1 MGHIAAELV
10 MSEPITSIQP
20 EPSAAGR
27 PSLRVPSPQVHL
39 AEEAAALEL
48 CGLTK
53 HYGEVLAVDS
63 LDLRIAPGE
72 FFALLGPSGC
82 GKTTTL
88 RSMAGFERPDAGSIR
103 LGGVDVTDVPPFRR
117 DVNLVFQEYALFP
130 HLNLRD
136 NVAFGLKMK
145 GVGRRE
151 RRQRADAILERVA
164 LPGLGDRGTKEI
176 SGGQQQRV
184 ALARALINH
193 PKVLLL
199 DEPLGA
205 LDLKLRRTMQLELKA
220 IQRDAGISFVHVTH
234 DQEEALAM
242 ADRIA
247 VMNTGRA
254 LQIGTPKEIY
264 DSPTSRFVAGF
275 IGESSFLEGAAEASG
290 SDFVNFTLVSGERLL
305 ARAQRELSGAC
316 VAMIRPEHLK
326 VVAREEEPPS
336 DAGPVN
342 RLEATV
348 TALEYGGSDVHYFL
362 AAPSGA
368 RLMSRMPASGEVLSP
383 GERVAVFVSA
393 ARTLLVQADEPARP
407 EITVK
412 AQKGEQL
419 EDEN

>member
-1 MGHIAAELV
+1 MEASVTSDEFEDAT
-10 MSEPITSIQP
+10 EP
-20 EPSAAGR
+20 AGGAKA
-27 PSLRVPSPQVHL
+27 SVASGSPGVHL

-48 CGLTK
+48 HGLTK
-53 HYGEVLAVDS
+53 RYGDVVAVDA

-88 RSMAGFERPDAGSIR
+88 RSMAGFEQPDSGTIS
-103 LGGVDVTDVPPFRR
+103 LGGADVTEVPPFRR

-145 GVGRRE
+145 RISRRE
-151 RRQRADAILERVA
+151 RQQRAEDMLERVA
-164 LPGLGDRGTKEI
+164 MGGLGDRGIKEI

-247 VMNTGRA
+247 VMNAGRA
-254 LQIGTPKEIY
+254 LQIGAPKEIY
-264 DSPTSRFVAGF
+264 DSPTSRFVADF
-275 IGESSFLEGAAEASG
+275 IGESSFLEGKAEGSG
-290 SDFVNFTLVSGERLL
+290 ADLVQFTLGSGERILVRPGRQFTGP
-305 ARAQRELSGAC
+305 A
-316 VAMIRPEHLK
+316 VAMVRPEHLE
-326 VVAREEEPPS
+326 VVKL
-336 DAGPVN
+336 DAEQSSYDGAVN

-348 TALEYGGSDVHYFL
+348 TELEYGGSDVHYFL
-362 AAPSGA
+362 AASGGE
-368 RLMSRMPASGEVLSP
+368 RLTSRMPASGDVMSP
-383 GERVAVFVSA
+383 GERVAVVFPA
-393 ARTLLVQADEPARP
+393 ARTVLVQADEPAQP
-407 EITVK
+407 EIT
-412 AQKGEQL
+412 ATA
-419 EDEN
+419 

>member
-1 MGHIAAELV
+1 MEASV
-10 MSEPITSIQP
+10 TSDESGGATVP
-20 EPSAAGR
+20 AGR
-27 PSLRVPSPQVHL
+27 AEASVASGSPGVHL

-48 CGLTK
+48 HGLTK
-53 HYGEVLAVDS
+53 RYGDVIAVDA

-88 RSMAGFERPDAGSIR
+88 RSMAGFEQPDSGTIS
-103 LGGVDVTDVPPFRR
+103 LGGVDVTEVPPFRR

-145 GVGRRE
+145 RINRRE
-151 RRQRADAILERVA
+151 RQQRAEDMLERVA
-164 LPGLGDRGTKEI
+164 MGGLGDRGIKEI

-247 VMNTGRA
+247 VMNAGRA
-254 LQIGTPKEIY
+254 LQIGSPTEIY
-264 DSPTSRFVAGF
+264 DSPTSRFVADF
-275 IGESSFLEGAAEASG
+275 IGESSFLEGEAEGSG
-290 SDFVNFTLVSGERLL
+290 ADLVQFTLGSGERILV
-305 ARAQRELSGAC
+305 RPGRQVTGAA
-316 VAMIRPEHLK
+316 VAMVRPEHLE
-326 VVAREEEPPS
+326 VVPLEAEQS
-336 DAGPVN
+336 SYDGPVN

-362 AAPSGA
+362 AAPGGE
-368 RLMSRMPASGEVLSP
+368 RLTSRMPASGDVMPP
-383 GERVAVFVSA
+383 GERVAVVFPA
-393 ARTLLVQADEPARP
+393 ARTVLVQADEPAQP
-407 EITVK
+407 EIT
-412 AQKGEQL
+412 ATA
-419 EDEN
+419 

>member
-1 MGHIAAELV
+1 MEASVTPDESERTTMAA
-10 MSEPITSIQP
+10 SHTDAGPASN
-20 EPSAAGR
+20 SAG
-27 PSLRVPSPQVHL
+27 VHL

-48 CGLTK
+48 NALTK
-53 HYGEVLAVDS
+53 RYGDVLAVDS

-88 RSMAGFERPDAGSIR
+88 RSMAGFEQPDSGTIS

-130 HLNLRD
+130 HMNLRD

-145 GVGRRE
+145 RISRRE
-151 RRQRADAILERVA
+151 RQQRAEDMLERVA
-164 LPGLGDRGTKEI
+164 MGGLGDRGIKEI

-193 PKVLLL
+193 PKLLLL

-247 VMNTGRA
+247 VMNAGRA
-254 LQIGTPKEIY
+254 LQIGSPKEIY

-275 IGESSFLEGAAEASG
+275 IGDSSFLEGTAEGSG
-290 SDFVNFTLVSGERLL
+290 SELVQFTLGSGDRILV
-305 ARAQRELSGAC
+305 RPGRDFTGAA
-316 VAMIRPEHLK
+316 VAMVRPEHLE
-326 VVAREEEPPS
+326 VVALDAERSS

-362 AAPSGA
+362 AAPGGE
-368 RLMSRMPASGEVLSP
+368 RLTSRMPASVDVMSP
-383 GERVAVFVSA
+383 GERVAVVFPA
-393 ARTLLVQADEPARP
+393 ARTVLVQADQPAQP
-407 EITVK
+407 EIT
-412 AQKGEQL
+412 ATA
-419 EDEN
+419 

>member
-1 MGHIAAELV
+1 MEASV
-10 MSEPITSIQP
+10 TSEEFEGTAVTGGETNAMPVAGSP
-20 EPSAAGR
+20 E
-27 PSLRVPSPQVHL
+27 VHL

-48 CGLTK
+48 QGLTK
-53 HYGEVLAVDS
+53 RYGDVLAVDS

-88 RSMAGFERPDAGSIR
+88 RSMAGFEQPDSGTIR
-103 LGGVDVTDVPPFRR
+103 LGGVDVTEVPPFRR

-145 GVGRRE
+145 RTSRRE
-151 RRQRADAILERVA
+151 RRERADEMLERVA
-164 LPGLGDRGTKEI
+164 MTGLGDRGIKEI

-193 PKVLLL
+193 PKLLLL

-247 VMNTGRA
+247 VMNAGRA
-254 LQIGTPKEIY
+254 LQIGPPREIY

-275 IGESSFLEGAAEASG
+275 IGESSFLEGKAESSG
-290 SDFVNFTLVSGERLL
+290 SGLIPFVLRSGERILV
-305 ARAQRELSGAC
+305 RPGGEFTGAA
-316 VAMIRPEHLK
+316 VAMVRPEHVEVTRLN
-326 VVAREEEPPS
+326 AQRSS
-336 DAGPVN
+336 DGAPVN

-348 TALEYGGSDVHYFL
+348 IALEYGGSDVHYFL
-362 AAPSGA
+362 AAPGGE
-368 RLMSRMPASGEVLSP
+368 RLTSRMPASDEVLAP
-383 GERVAVFVSA
+383 GERVAVVFPA
-393 ARTLLVQADEPARP
+393 ARTVLVQADEPAQP
-407 EITVK
+407 EITAT
-412 AQKGEQL
+412 AQKKEQL